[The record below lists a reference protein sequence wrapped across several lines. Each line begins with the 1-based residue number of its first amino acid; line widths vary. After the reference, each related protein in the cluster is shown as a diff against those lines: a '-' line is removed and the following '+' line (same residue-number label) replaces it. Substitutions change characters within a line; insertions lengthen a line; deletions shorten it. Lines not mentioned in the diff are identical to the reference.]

1 VRVNELGLHVEAEQ
15 RETIPQFDVGDY
27 GFLGDHLVLEVL
39 DGVGLN
45 DKIAYT
51 FHEMTVRRA
60 FANYDGLRK
69 EAGSYAY
76 SLQQ

>member
-1 VRVNELGLHVEAEQ
+1 VCVNELGLHVEAEQ

-45 DKIAYT
+45 DKNRVHFSRNDRAPR
-51 FHEMTVRRA
+51 VRQ
-60 FANYDGLRK
+60 L
-69 EAGSYAY
+69 
-76 SLQQ
+76 